1 MAVKQE
7 LQFRI
12 GSDGTIKLEVKGV
25 KGQKCLELTKEL
37 EKELGLLV
45 QREKTSEYYQATEV
59 EHVEIKTSE

>member
-25 KGQKCLELTKEL
+25 KGAKCLELTKEL

-45 QREKTSEYYQATEV
+45 QREKTSEYFQVAEV